1 MLYVAES
8 VDSGADVSQD
18 QMKLKTIYEQYEDK
32 MKNIEQMELHALELA
47 QKVQSLQ
54 EENAGNEME
63 VQRLQQLVS
72 SLETTICKSDDPLK
86 AQTLKSAVEKF
97 EATLQQVS
105 AMDWDRQLVL
115 QLLQANSDVLQM
127 HMQGVLSSNLTEI
140 QGLHY
145 RNVLQ
150 EFVRTEVKITLN
162 GMQNYCSVHIL
173 HYFYYFY
180 IIYKVSSFIIIL
192 LLI

>member
-18 QMKLKTIYEQYEDK
+18 QMKLKNIYEQYEEK

-47 QKVQSLQ
+47 QKVQGLQ

-63 VQRLQQLVS
+63 MQRLQQLVS
-72 SLETTICKSDDPLK
+72 SLETTICKSDDALK
-86 AQTLKSAVEKF
+86 AQTLKSAVDKF
-97 EATLQQVS
+97 EATLQQV
-105 AMDWDRQLVL
+105 AAIDWDRQLVL

-127 HMQGVLSSNLTEI
+127 HMQSSNLTEV

-145 RNVLQ
+145 RNILQ
-150 EFVRTEVKITLN
+150 QFGRTEVKITLN
-162 GMQNYCSVHIL
+162 GMQSQFSVYIL
-173 HYFYYFY
+173 PLLSHDLIRLVVISLLFY
-180 IIYKVSSFIIIL
+180 
-192 LLI
+192 

>member
-18 QMKLKTIYEQYEDK
+18 QMKLKTIYEQYEEK

-63 VQRLQQLVS
+63 MQRLQQLVS
-72 SLETTICKSDDPLK
+72 SLETTICKSDDALK
-86 AQTLKSAVEKF
+86 AQTLKSAVDKF
-97 EATLQQVS
+97 EATLQQVE
-105 AMDWDRQLVL
+105 AIDWNRQLVL

-127 HMQGVLSSNLTEI
+127 HMQGVLSSNLTEV

-145 RNVLQ
+145 RNILQ
-150 EFVRTEVKITLN
+150 QFGRTEVKITLN
-162 GMQNYCSVHIL
+162 GMQKPIFCL
-173 HYFYYFY
+173 HT
-180 IIYKVSSFIIIL
+180 SSTFT
-192 LLI
+192 